1 MHVHAVVAA
10 ALVVL
15 TATAGCA
22 RLRPSAVVDRLKTG
36 PPPLCMD
43 HAVVVTGAWSDRV
56 AVVFQRLYAVAKG
69 DLGSLRVEVVGV
81 RATVA
86 DEHRE
91 EGFAVCRTADRAAIT
106 VFESRVLDLLR
117 RPDSEIV
124 MARAFAHLLAH
135 LAIHPRPPVG
145 DEARARAEAEADETG
160 VFFFERAGYD
170 CNRWE
175 NSGEY
180 RRNVRIACNLAK
192 QGERLHPPR
201 RAEPSR

>member
-1 MHVHAVVAA
+1 M
-10 ALVVL
+10 
-15 TATAGCA
+15 
-22 RLRPSAVVDRLKTG
+22 
-36 PPPLCMD
+36 
-43 HAVVVTGAWSDRV
+43 
-56 AVVFQRLYAVAKG
+56 
-69 DLGSLRVEVVGV
+69 
-81 RATVA
+81 
-86 DEHRE
+86 
-91 EGFAVCRTADRAAIT
+91 
-106 VFESRVLDLLR
+106 FESRVLDLLR

>member
-1 MHVHAVVAA
+1 
-10 ALVVL
+10 
-15 TATAGCA
+15 
-22 RLRPSAVVDRLKTG
+22 
-36 PPPLCMD
+36 
-43 HAVVVTGAWSDRV
+43 
-56 AVVFQRLYAVAKG
+56 
-69 DLGSLRVEVVGV
+69 VEVVGV

-106 VFESRVLDLLR
+106 VSESRVLALLR
-117 RPDSEIV
+117 RPDGEVV

-135 LAIHPRPPVG
+135 LAMHPRPPVD

-175 NSGEY
+175 NPGEY
-180 RRNVRIACNLAK
+180 LRNVRIACNLAK
-192 QGERLHPPR
+192 QGERLHTPR
-201 RAEPSR
+201 RPDPSRR